1 MSLTKNQVAS
11 VAYTLTVDGQVVD
24 QADKE
29 NPMAFIHGVGGMIP
43 GFEKQLEGKSIGDS
57 FSITVE
63 AAEAYGERNDEL
75 TQDVSREMFEGV
87 PDDQLV
93 AGAQFQ
99 AQTDAGVEVI
109 TIAAVDGDNIKIDAN
124 HPLAGQTLNFDVEML
139 DIRDATA
146 EELAHGHVHAAGG
159 CGSHEEASNKES
171 DGCCGGGS
179 CGGEETK

>member
-11 VAYTLTVDGQVVD
+11 VAYTLTVDDQVID

-29 NPMAFIHGVGGMIP
+29 NPMEFIQGVGGMIP
-43 GFEKQLEGKSIGDS
+43 GFEKALEGKSIGDS
-57 FSITVE
+57 FSVSV
-63 AAEAYGERNDEL
+63 APAEAYGERNDEL
-75 TQDVSREMFEGV
+75 TQDVTREMFAGV

-109 TIAAVDGDNIKIDAN
+109 TIAAVDGDNVKIDAN

-139 DIRDATA
+139 DIREATA
-146 EELAHGHVHAAGG
+146 EELEHGHVHA
-159 CGSHEEASNKES
+159 GSGSQEQPADNSS
-171 DGCCGGGS
+171 GGCCGGGS
-179 CGGEETK
+179 CGGEGNGH

>member
-11 VAYTLTVDGQVVD
+11 VAYTLKVDDQIID

-29 NPMAFIHGVGGMIP
+29 NPMDFIHGIGNMIP
-43 GFEKQLEGKSIGDS
+43 GFEKALEGKNIGDS

-63 AAEAYGERNDEL
+63 PSEAYGERNDNL
-75 TQDVSREMFEGV
+75 TQDVARKMFAGV

-109 TIAAVDGDNIKIDAN
+109 TITSVDGDSIKIDAN
-124 HPLAGQTLNFDVEML
+124 HPLAGKTLNFDVEML
-139 DIRDATA
+139 DIREATA
-146 EELAHGHVHAAGG
+146 EELKHGHVHAGGG
-159 CGSHEEASNKES
+159 CSSHGDKPANNGSG
-171 DGCCGGGS
+171 GCCGGGT
-179 CGGEETK
+179 CGGEGH